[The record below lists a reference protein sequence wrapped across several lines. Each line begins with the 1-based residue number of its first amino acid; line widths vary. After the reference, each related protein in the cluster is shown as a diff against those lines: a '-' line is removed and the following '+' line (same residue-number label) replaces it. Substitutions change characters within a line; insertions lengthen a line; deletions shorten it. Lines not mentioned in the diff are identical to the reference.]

1 MGGTIMSVKV
11 CQRFLYSLPTLEL
24 KVKSVLVKEF
34 LISTKV
40 GLRKLEH
47 LQQKEIFSCDPYFRT
62 ISPHR
67 RSEQFWKQNTKFW
80 HSTYLNLGAA
90 SSLLWGSSASRM
102 DMTFNF
108 SSTDRIRNPE
118 T

>member
-47 LQQKEIFSCDPYFRT
+47 LLQKEIFFWNPYFSKQMHSVYEITYFYPLNWNFWQFLSIQRLWRIFMLKNGKMYNRKT
-62 ISPHR
+62 IATVIIH
-67 RSEQFWKQNTKFW
+67 Q
-80 HSTYLNLGAA
+80 
-90 SSLLWGSSASRM
+90 
-102 DMTFNF
+102 D
-108 SSTDRIRNPE
+108 
-118 T
+118 